1 MYIHNTVAL
10 SALKATEARMHR
22 GVQVNVNTLFHNFG
36 KTSLESSK
44 TPNTTPYQLQSLWNN
59 IDFHKDPVV
68 HPQYKVNEAA
78 GLTLSS
84 GIPIGEDDVVNKHVM
99 QCLEVDEDNSAISID
114 AGLAPLL
121 TVLAAA
127 GDTELQRMLQ
137 ENDGFSAVAN
147 MLGHAR
153 YFVKKE
159 IYSTLQ
165 NPSRDTDV
173 HPLMEGVIQGNFS
186 TESPVIRDMIESPVS
201 RDPYTGAVNPARL
214 ATLVRN
220 YLNNHVLTSMYDACI
235 EDSFYLVTPYDF
247 IVSKNYVTEV
257 KQMFEEAVNSLHVDI
272 SPEIGW
278 EDMHRSFFF

>member
-1 MYIHNTVAL
+1 MYVHNTMAL
-10 SALKATEARMHR
+10 SALKATEARQHR
-22 GVQVNVNTLFHNFG
+22 GVRVNVNTLFHNFG
-36 KTSLESSK
+36 KTSLESVG
-44 TPNTTPYQLQSLWNN
+44 TPTAIPYQLRSLWST
-59 IDFHKDPVV
+59 IDFRDNPVV
-68 HPQYKVNEAA
+68 HPQYKVNEAT
-78 GLTLSS
+78 GLILSG
-84 GIPIGEDDVVNKHVM
+84 GIPIEEDDVVNKHVM
-99 QCLEVDEDNSAISID
+99 QCLEVDGDNSAISID

-137 ENDGFSAVAN
+137 EPDGFSDVAT
-147 MLGHAR
+147 MIGHSR
-153 YFVKKE
+153 YAVKKE

-173 HPLMEGVIQGNFS
+173 HSLMEGVIQGNFS

-214 ATLVRN
+214 VTLVKN
-220 YLNNHVLTSMYDACI
+220 YLNNHVLTSMHDDCI